1 MQPTL
6 KDGDRLLVRW
16 DASRAAPGRLA
27 VIRLPAGRPLAIKR
41 LVRREPGGWWVQRDN
56 PAQGVDSW
64 QVGTIPDRDVIGVA
78 LFRVWPWPRRV
89 PTHHD
94 Q

>member
-6 KDGDRLLVRW
+6 QDGDRLLVCW

-27 VIRLPAGRPLAIKR
+27 VIRLPAGRPVAIKR

-64 QVGTIPDRDVIGVA
+64 QVGTIPDRDILGVA
-78 LFRVWPWPRRV
+78 LFRVWPRPCWV
-89 PTHHD
+89 PTQHHR
-94 Q
+94 